1 MVDGTNRNM
10 DKTIAEVEA
19 VLGKHRP
26 GIMGEQDFSR
36 FGVLVPLVRGEDGQL
51 CVLFEKRAATMR
63 RQAGEICFPGGR
75 IDPEDASEWDAARRE
90 TSEELGLPLEQIH
103 FVGMLDTL
111 VTPASCIYPFVGF
124 LDSLEEL
131 HPNPAEVGEVFLVPL
146 AELLATSPD
155 IYQAKIRVE
164 PGPDYPY
171 HLIPGGEDYPWR
183 FGSVSHY
190 FYQLKGRVVWG
201 MTARILTHFID
212 LLRRAKELE

>member
-1 MVDGTNRNM
+1 MTDGINRGVG
-10 DKTIAEVEA
+10 KTVAEVEA

-26 GIMGEQDFSR
+26 GIMGEQNFSR
-36 FGVLVPLVRGEDGQL
+36 FSVLIPLVKGEDGQL
-51 CVLFEKRAATMR
+51 SVLFEKRAATMR

-90 TSEELGLPLEQIH
+90 TSEELGLPLERIRYA
-103 FVGMLDTL
+103 GTLDTL
-111 VTPASCIYPFVGF
+111 VTPAACIYPFVGL

-146 AELLATSPD
+146 ATLLATSPD
-155 IYQAKIRVE
+155 IYLAKMRVE

-171 HLIPGGEDYPWR
+171 HLIPGGEGYPWR

-190 FYQLKGRVVWG
+190 FYQLEGRIVWG

-212 LLRRAKELE
+212 LLRGENE